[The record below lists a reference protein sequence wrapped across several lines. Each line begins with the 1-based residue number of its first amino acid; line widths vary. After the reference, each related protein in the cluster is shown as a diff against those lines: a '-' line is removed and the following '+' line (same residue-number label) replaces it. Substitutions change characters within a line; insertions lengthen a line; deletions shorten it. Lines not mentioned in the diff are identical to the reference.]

1 MAGNLKISST
11 PLVNT
16 GRLGFDRLALVRTL
30 DWSIIGSLALLVIL
44 GFGLRFTQL
53 GAIGFAEDE
62 MNKLD
67 AVHAYERGDFAANSE
82 HPMVMKV
89 LIWASLRGIPFDTLE
104 AALRFPNAT
113 ALAA

>member
-1 MAGNLKISST
+1 VAENLKFSSST

-16 GRLGFDRLALVRTL
+16 ASAWGTDRLALVTTL
-30 DWSIIGSLALLVIL
+30 DWSIIGSLALLIIL
-44 GFGLRFTQL
+44 GFGLRLTQL
-53 GAIGFAEDE
+53 NAIGFAEDE

-89 LIWASLRGIPFDTLE
+89 LMWASLRS
-104 AALRFPNAT
+104 AT
-113 ALAA
+113 GNS

>member
-1 MAGNLKISST
+1 MAGNFKISSSA

-16 GRLGFDRLALVRTL
+16 RANWRIERLGLVNAL
-30 DWSIIGSLALLVIL
+30 DWSIVASLALLVIL
-44 GFGLRFTQL
+44 GFGLRVTQL

-67 AVHAYERGDFAANSE
+67 AVHAYERGDFAINSE

-89 LIWASLRGIPFDTLE
+89 LMWASLRGVPADSR
-104 AALRFPNAT
+104 ARSARRRRPGA
-113 ALAA
+113 